1 MNTKQRMLTRIIN
14 EYFFNGKLSDRLWL
28 DEKDIHRDKDNLL
41 ITMTD
46 LGYLSYH
53 KLTILLYELAQL
65 TDCLKEVN
73 EIVYTLDYIVNGEE
87 G

>member
-1 MNTKQRMLTRIIN
+1 MNTKQKMMTRIIN
-14 EYFFNGKLSDRLWL
+14 EYFFNGRLPEKLWL
-28 DEKDIHRDKDNLL
+28 DDKDIHRDEDNLL
-41 ITMTD
+41 VTMTD

-53 KLTILLYELAQL
+53 KLTTLLYDLAEL

-73 EIVYTLDYIVNGEE
+73 EIVDTLDCIVNNEE

>member
-1 MNTKQRMLTRIIN
+1 MNTKQRMFTRIIN
-14 EYFFNGKLSDRLWL
+14 EYFFNNKLTERLWL
-28 DEKDIHRDKDNLL
+28 DEKDIHRDEDNLL
-41 ITMTD
+41 VTMTD

-53 KLTILLYELAQL
+53 RLTTLLYDLAEL

-73 EIVYTLDYIVNGEE
+73 EIVDTLDFIINNEE

>member
-28 DEKDIHRDKDNLL
+28 DEKDIHRDEDNLL
-41 ITMTD
+41 VTMTD

-53 KLTILLYELAQL
+53 KLTTLLYELAQL
-65 TDCLKEVN
+65 TDCLREVN
-73 EIVYTLDYIVNGEE
+73 EIVDTLDYIINDKDN
-87 G
+87 